1 MVVAGMA
8 VEAAG
13 MAAARI
19 GTAVVGM
26 VEMVGITVVTVAAGE
41 LDPR

>member
-1 MVVAGMA
+1 MVV
-8 VEAAG
+8 AG

-26 VEMVGITVVTVAAGE
+26 VEMVVGITVVTVAAGE